1 MTTTLVAAQ
10 LEALDFPCHRLRQL
24 AAESH
29 FPRNFVR
36 YEPLFDV
43 LANFRRQFL
52 RALRIPAQ
60 YHMRD
65 GIRKSALV
73 GRADHRG
80 FRRATSADFRIPSRM
95 WYCAGMKVRA

>member
-36 YEPLFDV
+36 YEPRFDV

-65 GIRKSALV
+65 GIRKSAHVVL
-73 GRADHRG
+73 RG
-80 FRRATSADFRIPSRM
+80 NAQGSEDRKSTRLNSSHEWISYAVF
-95 WYCAGMKVRA
+95 